1 MSSASDASVKNDLS
15 SMPYMVL
22 KRLLVDQGVDGAKAA
37 SSKEQLVQ
45 IILDTK
51 LDANAILAAAER
63 KKSEEADLRAKLE
76 NEKARKES
84 ERQAAIAAANAAAKL
99 AAEEL
104 SAAFSATHTPQRLQ
118 SFVEHRIDAI
128 LTSGLFSETTADG
141 TTRMRLRQGAYTIA
155 TCERGGDYGTAPIA
169 RDQAV
174 AAIVSALNESF
185 GQVYSLRSD
194 GSLLHRHS
202 FSTCGGFDL
211 SRVSLERVL
220 RDYVGADA
228 VDS

>member
-1 MSSASDASVKNDLS
+1 MHTLGPWKVNEDIDVVDDTGRMIAEVFNPSGMLS
-15 SMPYMVL
+15 SN
-22 KRLLVDQGVDGAKAA
+22 AA
-37 SSKEQLVQ
+37 L
-45 IILDTK
+45 I
-51 LDANAILAAAER
+51 AAAPVML
-63 KKSEEADLRAKLE
+63 EALEGAAEWLSGWASAEPYLAKI
-76 NEKARKES
+76 
-84 ERQAAIAAANAAAKL
+84 QAAIAAANAAAKL

-104 SAAFSATHTPQRLQ
+104 SASFSATHTPQRLQ

-141 TTRMRLRQGAYTIA
+141 TARMRVHQGAYTIA

-185 GQVYSLRSD
+185 GQVYALHSD
-194 GSLLHRHS
+194 GSLLHRNS
-202 FSTCGGFDL
+202 FSTSGGFAL

-220 RDYVGADA
+220 RDYAGADA